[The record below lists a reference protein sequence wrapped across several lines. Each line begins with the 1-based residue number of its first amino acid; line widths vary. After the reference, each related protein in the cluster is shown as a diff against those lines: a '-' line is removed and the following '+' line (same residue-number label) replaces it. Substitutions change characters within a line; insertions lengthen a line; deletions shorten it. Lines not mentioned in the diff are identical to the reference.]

1 MSVVSSSQG
10 AVVGSTTAVATDAST
25 VASRVADYTEMC
37 RPRIAVMTMVAVS
50 AGFILASPILIN
62 WSGLVVALLGI
73 LQLVASSS
81 ILNQVLEKQSDA
93 GMART
98 ADRPLVQG
106 RISTIEATIV
116 GTGLGLSG
124 ATILWVFTNPATTLA
139 GIGTLL
145 TYVCAYTPLKTRST
159 LCTTIGAIP
168 GAMPPVLGWL
178 AAGGAIGS
186 GAWALFALLFTWQ
199 FPHFLAIG
207 WIYRKDYEQ
216 AGLKM
221 LPSFSDNGRRAGL
234 VAIAYALA
242 FIPVSMIPA
251 YAGLT
256 GSIYFVVALVLSC
269 TYFVAT
275 LRFSLSRTT
284 QRGRELLLIS
294 LVILPILLL
303 VMVGEFLHLTALG

>member
-1 MSVVSSSQG
+1 MSVVSPSQA
-10 AVVGSTTAVATDAST
+10 AVVGPGAVATDASSA
-25 VASRVADYTEMC
+25 VSRFADYTEMC

-50 AGFILASPILIN
+50 AGFVLASPILIN
-62 WSGLVVALLGI
+62 WTLLAIALLGI
-73 LQLVASSS
+73 LQLVAASS
-81 ILNQVLEKQSDA
+81 ILNQVIEKASDA

-98 ADRPLVQG
+98 ANRPLVQG
-106 RISTIEATIV
+106 RISTFEATTV
-116 GTGLGLSG
+116 GLCLGLSG
-124 ATILWVFTNPATTLA
+124 AAILWIFTSPATTLA
-139 GIGTLL
+139 GVGTLL

-178 AAGGAIGS
+178 AAGGTIGS

-221 LPSFSDNGRRAGL
+221 LPSFGDGGRRAGM

-251 YAGLT
+251 YAGLA
-256 GSIYFVVALVLSC
+256 GHIYFGVALVLSC
-269 TYFVAT
+269 AYFVAT
-275 LRFSLSRTT
+275 LRFSLRRTT